1 MFLILLFLIYLI
13 HANFIFRISFIY
25 FIVCSYLNHLLFCFP
40 VCIYGGHLLA
50 IFLSVFTAASTSCF
64 LSAFTAV
71 STSCFHTCIYGNS
84 LLTVFY
90 NPRFFLK
97 IKYALTTIAAVKIQ
111 ETGYTSIS
119 ISKVCIFLKIV
130 QIHSIRK
137 PTVPMI
143 VITAGT
149 IA

>member
-1 MFLILLFLIYLI
+1 MFFILLFLIYLI
-13 HANFIFRISFIY
+13 HADFIFRISFIFCIACFFLY
-25 FIVCSYLNHLLFCFP
+25 INHLLVYFP
-40 VCIYGGHLLA
+40 ICIYSRHLLSDFPTY
-50 IFLSVFTAASTSCF
+50 IYSKHP
-64 LSAFTAV
+64 LSAIPTY
-71 STSCFHTCIYGNS
+71 IYGNS

-90 NPRFFLK
+90 NPRFFLR
-97 IKYALTTIAAVKIQ
+97 IKYALTTMAAVKIQ